1 MAEEQSAEKTEE
13 PTPKRR
19 EKFREEGNVATS
31 ADVGGAAILATA
43 LLVVAIG
50 GGTIYRGIAGAFT
63 ESFELAGRVRDY
75 GALDLYRQVAPTAG
89 TAYLRALAPLPQY
102 EIFFNKMPFF
112 F

>member
-50 GGTIYRGIAGAFT
+50 GGTIYRGSAGAFT
-63 ESFELAGRVRDY
+63 ERFALAGRVRVDLRQELRVLDVARAARGR
-75 GALDLYRQVAPTAG
+75 GARRL
-89 TAYLRALAPLPQY
+89 
-102 EIFFNKMPFF
+102 K
-112 F
+112 